1 MVALSG
7 LKSQLAAIL
16 PKYPN
21 LKVPFKLD
29 CNELQFK
36 EVARVV
42 EDFVNQN
49 PQVVEDDDLLKDWLD
64 KYRFLTTR
72 H

>member
-1 MVALSG
+1 MIVPLS

-21 LKVPFKLD
+21 LRVPFKPD
-29 CNELQFK
+29 CNEIQLK
-36 EVARVV
+36 EIAWVV

-64 KYRFLTTR
+64 RYRFQTSR